1 MRENSF
7 VNVKQAFCVRW
18 CGLEHIWRAGGLTG
32 LHCLARGRQLTG
44 SSAPHSATPASS
56 AQSYQP
62 TQHLHTKLRKD
73 NFRQRKENLG
83 VANLLGRQYIEV
95 KQRPKSAAFHK
106 HYKIMLSRLN
116 WPAASLRELLSL
128 RLSGA
133 PRQFDKLGGRGGPA
147 LQLVN

>member
-1 MRENSF
+1 MVRIGAYLAGRRLDWAALSGPRPATDWQLSAALRNS
-7 VNVKQAFCVRW
+7 
-18 CGLEHIWRAGGLTG
+18 
-32 LHCLARGRQLTG
+32 RQLRTVL
-44 SSAPHSATPASS
+44 SAYTTLTHQTSQGQFSAN
-56 AQSYQP
+56 
-62 TQHLHTKLRKD
+62 TKTVE
-73 NFRQRKENLG
+73 NFG
-83 VANLLGRQYIEV
+83 VANLLERQYFGF